1 MSKFDNYFLMENKDI
16 PEYVLEKVNLLDD
29 STGISC
35 QEIGDGN
42 VNYVTRVVDGKGN
55 SVIVKQAGYTLRIS
69 EDMKLSLD
77 RNRIESEI
85 LKLEDELAPGSVPKI
100 YYYDPI
106 MSAFIMEDLTG
117 YDIMRKALIEHKTFP
132 KFVYDITTFMVN
144 TLLLTTDV
152 VMDHKDKK
160 ELQRRFI
167 NPELCEITEQLVYT
181 EPYNDCRNRNNVFEP
196 NADFVKKELYDDIKL
211 HNEVAKLKFEFMNS
225 AQALLHGDLHT
236 GSIFIR
242 EDSTKVID
250 PEFAFFGPMGYDIGN
265 IVANMIFAWCNGD
278 ATIEDEKEKRAYLGW
293 VEDTI
298 VKLVDQTVSKMKKSF
313 NESVTDRMAKTPGFL
328 EYYIDDILRGTAGVT
343 GVELNRRIVGMANVA
358 DITSIADTEKRIRAE
373 RICIKV
379 AKKYIIDRTK
389 IKTGQEFL
397 NVLLDTVKQF

>member
-16 PEYVLEKVNLLDD
+16 PEYVLEKIDFLDG
-29 STGISC
+29 STDISC

-100 YYYDPI
+100 YFYDPI

-117 YDIMRKALIEHKTFP
+117 YDIMRKALLEHKTFP
-132 KFVYDITTFMVN
+132 KFVDDITTFMVN
-144 TLLLTTDV
+144 TLLLTTDIV
-152 VMDHKDKK
+152 LDHKEKK

-181 EPYNDCRNRNNVFEP
+181 EPYNDCRKRNNVFVP
-196 NADFVKKELYDDIKL
+196 NADFIKKELYDDIKL

-242 EDSTKVID
+242 EDSTKIID

-265 IVANMIFAWCNGD
+265 VIANMIFAWCNGE
-278 ATIEDEKEKRAYLGW
+278 ATIENEKEKRAYLDW

-298 VKLVDQTVSKMKKSF
+298 VKLVDQTVSKMKKTF

-343 GVELNRRIVGMANVA
+343 GVELNRRVVGMANVA
-358 DITSIADTEKRIRAE
+358 DITGITDTEKRMRAE
-373 RICIKV
+373 RICIKA
-379 AKKYIIDRTK
+379 AKKYIMDRTE

-397 NVLLDTVKQF
+397 DVLLDTVKQF